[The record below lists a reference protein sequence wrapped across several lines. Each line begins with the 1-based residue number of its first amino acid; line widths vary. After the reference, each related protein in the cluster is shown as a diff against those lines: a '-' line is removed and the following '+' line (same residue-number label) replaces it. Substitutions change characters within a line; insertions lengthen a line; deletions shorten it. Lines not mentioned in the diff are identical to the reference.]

1 MAYRLPPLN
10 GLRAFEATAR
20 HMSFSRAAEELN
32 VTPAA
37 LSHQVKGLE
46 EFLGIQLFIRKNRAI
61 ELTEAGKLCFPGIQ
75 DGFERLNESVGQ
87 LYPDPEDNVIVISS
101 GPAFAAKWL
110 APRIY
115 RFIEQY
121 PQFDARIS
129 ANLNRS
135 SFGVG
140 GIDVAIR
147 FGDGNYPEEHVELF
161 LKDKMT
167 PMCSPLLLQ
176 GDKPL
181 DEPEDL
187 IHHTL
192 IHDDSLAQMT
202 GEVYWVNW
210 LKEMGLDQ
218 VDHTR
223 GPRFNHAD
231 HALDAA
237 IGGSGVVLGRTAI
250 AGPDLKAGRLVA
262 PFNLYQTGRRA
273 FHFVCRKDA
282 IALPK
287 IRAFRDWLW
296 EERDR
301 DRAESP
307 DFSA

>member
-75 DGFERLNESVGQ
+75 DGFERLNDSVGQ

-147 FGDGNYPEEHVELF
+147 FG
-161 LKDKMT
+161 
-167 PMCSPLLLQ
+167 
-176 GDKPL
+176 
-181 DEPEDL
+181 
-187 IHHTL
+187 
-192 IHDDSLAQMT
+192 
-202 GEVYWVNW
+202 
-210 LKEMGLDQ
+210 
-218 VDHTR
+218 
-223 GPRFNHAD
+223 
-231 HALDAA
+231 
-237 IGGSGVVLGRTAI
+237 GR
-250 AGPDLKAGRLVA
+250 
-262 PFNLYQTGRRA
+262 Q
-273 FHFVCRKDA
+273 
-282 IALPK
+282 LP
-287 IRAFRDWLW
+287 
-296 EERDR
+296 
-301 DRAESP
+301 
-307 DFSA
+307 